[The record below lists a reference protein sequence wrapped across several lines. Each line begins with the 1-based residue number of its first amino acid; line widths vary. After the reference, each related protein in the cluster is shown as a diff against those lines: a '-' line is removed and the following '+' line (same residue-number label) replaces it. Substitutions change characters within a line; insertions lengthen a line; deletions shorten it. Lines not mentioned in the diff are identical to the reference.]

1 MTEPAG
7 PADRIEDHLRR
18 YGSEMSRVVDVFA
31 RRNRMSAHDVH
42 GLALVVNAER
52 QGTPAT
58 PRDLQRALT
67 LTSGAVTGLVDRLV
81 RVGHVRRQPDA
92 DDRRRVR
99 LHSDES
105 GRRLGREFFGPLA
118 ARTDRIMAARSPAE
132 LAVIEAFLAEIVDAA
147 VDYRQELD
155 R

>member
-1 MTEPAG
+1 VTEHPGPAG
-7 PADRIEDHLRR
+7 RIEDHLRR
-18 YGSEMSRVVDVFA
+18 YGSEMSRVVDIFA
-31 RRNRMSAHDVH
+31 RRNRMPAHDVH

-67 LTSGAVTGLVDRLV
+67 LTSGAVTGLIDRLV
-81 RVGHVRRQPDA
+81 RAGHVRRQADA

-99 LHSDES
+99 LHSDEA

-118 ARTDRIMAARSPAE
+118 TRTDRIMAARSPAE
-132 LAVIEAFLAEIVDAA
+132 LAVIEAFLAEVVDAA
-147 VDYRQELD
+147 VEYRQELE

>member
-1 MTEPAG
+1 MSGPAG

-18 YGSEMSRVVDVFA
+18 YGSEMSRVVDIFA
-31 RRNRMSAHDVH
+31 RRNRMPAHDVH

-52 QGTPAT
+52 QGAPAT
-58 PRDLQRALT
+58 PGDLQRALT

-81 RVGHVRRQPDA
+81 RAGHVRRRPDA

-99 LHSDES
+99 LHSDEP

-118 ARTDRIMAARSPAE
+118 ARTDRITAARTPAE
-132 LAVIEAFLAEIVDAA
+132 LAVIEAFLAEVVDAA
-147 VDYRQELD
+147 VDYREELE